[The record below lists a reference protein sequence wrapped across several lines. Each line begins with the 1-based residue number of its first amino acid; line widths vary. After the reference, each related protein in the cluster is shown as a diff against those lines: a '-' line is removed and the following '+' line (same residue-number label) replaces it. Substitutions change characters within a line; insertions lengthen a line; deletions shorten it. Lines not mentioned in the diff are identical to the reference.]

1 MVIPIL
7 AIFVIVSSGGCSVAQ
22 DWLKGSA
29 VHSDSVFSYPTSLDR
44 VQIGATTKSDIQ
56 NLFGRPTDIQ
66 RSSDHQQPS
75 ESWSYSKVNHAIH
88 PLQYVPGFGVFA
100 FSKQKHQPSFSIS
113 FSSDGIV
120 DGIGLRE
127 VLPYGEHRAVVSTLG
142 RKSAV
147 QFYGTK
153 NPMTRH
159 ARHDAAVDSK
169 TFGE

>member
-7 AIFVIVSSGGCSVAQ
+7 AIFVIVSLEGCSVAQ

-75 ESWSYSKVNHAIH
+75 ESWSYSKAHHAIH
-88 PLQYVPGFGVFA
+88 YSMFLVLGC
-100 FSKQKHQPSFSIS
+100 SRSLNKSIS
-113 FSSDGIV
+113 RPSPLAF
-120 DGIGLRE
+120 
-127 VLPYGEHRAVVSTLG
+127 LPMELL
-142 RKSAV
+142 
-147 QFYGTK
+147 
-153 NPMTRH
+153 M
-159 ARHDAAVDSK
+159 
-169 TFGE
+169 E